1 MKMIKSEKLG
11 GFFDIVSVFASATV
25 IVSFAF
31 LFLFRT
37 IGVDGES
44 MLQTLQDKDRIIV
57 TAVSDPKPGDIVVTC
72 QPSYF
77 SYIESTLVKRV
88 IATEGQT
95 VDIDFEKG
103 VVYVDGVALDEPYT
117 NTPTNRE
124 EGTPFPIVVPEGH
137 VFVMGDN
144 RNGSSDSRDIRIG
157 TIRTEYVLGKAL
169 FRIMPF
175 GKFKIG

>member
-11 GFFDIVSVFASATV
+11 GLFDIVSIFASATV
-25 IVSFAF
+25 IVTVAF
-31 LFLFRT
+31 LVFFRT
-37 IGVDGES
+37 IAVDGES
-44 MLQTLQDKDRIIV
+44 MIQTLQDKDRLIIS
-57 TAVSDPKPGDIVVTC
+57 AFADPEPGDIVVTC
-72 QPSYF
+72 QPSYI

-103 VVYVDGVALDEPYT
+103 IVYVDGEALDEPYT

-124 EGTPFPIVVPEGH
+124 EGMPFPIVVPEGH
-137 VFVMGDN
+137 IFVMGDN